1 MEEKM
6 KIEILCVT
14 VRLSLASNKEQAS
27 WTTKITLMRTSK
39 LMINHDK
46 MQKINHDKMQKPEM

>member
-46 MQKINHDKMQKPEM
+46 MQKPEM